1 MAISVVQSYSTYI
14 IFQHIRELTLVHIAS
29 LTWTGK
35 LYLIES
41 LGIIHST
48 FPNYRN

>member
-1 MAISVVQSYSTYI
+1 MANSVVQSYSIYYI

-35 LYLIES
+35 LFLIES
-41 LGIIHST
+41 LGIIH
-48 FPNYRN
+48 